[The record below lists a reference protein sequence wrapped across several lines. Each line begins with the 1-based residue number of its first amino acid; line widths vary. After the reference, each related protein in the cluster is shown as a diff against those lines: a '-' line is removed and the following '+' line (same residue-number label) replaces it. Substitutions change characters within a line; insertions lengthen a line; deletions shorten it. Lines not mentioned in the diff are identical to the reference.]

1 MTPELIAAI
10 IACLGA
16 ITMLAKVWTDIA
28 KIKRDRMATK
38 ATRDSEA
45 QSLRDQILK
54 NTWEI
59 GNLQSQAKHH
69 DDLVEDLRAQV
80 AAVNKELARA
90 LVKLDDISND
100 IKELRKGND

>member
-10 IACLGA
+10 IGLVTAVTL
-16 ITMLAKVWTDIA
+16 LVKVWTDIA
-28 KIKRDRMATK
+28 KIKRDRLSTK

-45 QSLRDQILK
+45 QALRDQILK

-59 GNLQSQAKHH
+59 GNLKSQAKHH
-69 DDLVEDLRAQV
+69 DALVEDLRSQV
-80 AAVNKELARA
+80 AAVNQELAKA

-100 IKELRKGND
+100 IKELKKNA